1 MHERD
6 VGNEG
11 TWEDRRQ
18 EAETW
23 KEVLETMAEIKPE
36 YQQSWAA
43 DLRKDLDVQDEGHL
57 PDWTRNAIEAISGW
71 KQALIGRNEA
81 LLDLPADP
89 EDNPIGDTAI
99 TLWNVVALESMTDSP
114 DDQDWN
120 AIKGTLNPLAERL
133 RDRYTGMNH
142 QMGNFDSIQTMNS
155 ESALEN
161 ITSTYRENIQDPGYQ
176 MAAWAYVLQEAADN
190 LDEYDLPWVRALSEK
205 LTRAGQQAEQR
216 ELAGQL
222 Q

>member
-1 MHERD
+1 
-6 VGNEG
+6 
-11 TWEDRRQ
+11 
-18 EAETW
+18 
-23 KEVLETMAEIKPE
+23 
-36 YQQSWAA
+36 
-43 DLRKDLDVQDEGHL
+43 
-57 PDWTRNAIEAISGW
+57 
-71 KQALIGRNEA
+71 
-81 LLDLPADP
+81 
-89 EDNPIGDTAI
+89 
-99 TLWNVVALESMTDSP
+99 MTDSP

-142 QMGNFDSIQTMNS
+142 QMGNFDSIQTMHS

-161 ITSTYRENIQDPGYQ
+161 ITSTYRENIQDPRYQ

-190 LDEYDLPWVRALSEK
+190 LDEYDLPWVRDLSEK